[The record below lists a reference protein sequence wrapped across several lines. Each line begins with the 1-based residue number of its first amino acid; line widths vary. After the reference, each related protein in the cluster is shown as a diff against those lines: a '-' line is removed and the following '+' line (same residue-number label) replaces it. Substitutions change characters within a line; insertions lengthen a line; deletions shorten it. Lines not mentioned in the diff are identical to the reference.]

1 MPDRV
6 PVRCPVCRRDH
17 QYVPAAYPCRCGAA
31 VAAPPALGAPARQLV
46 HRVWE
51 DSWITVRCGACGRQG
66 RWPQPELDCCC
77 GAVLALPVLSVPQ
90 AAGRGEPEAARQGSS
105 PAWDPVA
112 LAVHWL
118 ERLGHREVRR
128 MERRGA
134 SAVGLRASGVLAE
147 VETAARPVGARAV
160 ECLWLSGLA
169 AGLPAVH
176 FAPAGYTAGAKERAE
191 GIGLALFALDA
202 SGAARPVSG
211 AAGELVRG
219 AGGGA

>member
-31 VAAPPALGAPARQLV
+31 VVAPPALGAPARQLV

-105 PAWDPVA
+105 PAW
-112 LAVHWL
+112 
-118 ERLGHREVRR
+118 
-128 MERRGA
+128 
-134 SAVGLRASGVLAE
+134 
-147 VETAARPVGARAV
+147 
-160 ECLWLSGLA
+160 
-169 AGLPAVH
+169 
-176 FAPAGYTAGAKERAE
+176 
-191 GIGLALFALDA
+191 
-202 SGAARPVSG
+202 
-211 AAGELVRG
+211 
-219 AGGGA
+219 

>member
-6 PVRCPVCRRDH
+6 PVRCPACRRDH

-31 VAAPPALGAPARQLV
+31 VVPPPALGAPARQLV

-51 DSWITVRCGACGRQG
+51 DSWITVRCGACGRQD
-66 RWPQPELDCCC
+66 RWPRPELDCSC

-90 AAGRGEPEAARQGSS
+90 AAGRGQPEAARHGSA

-118 ERLGHREVRR
+118 EGLGHREVRR

-147 VETAARPVGARAV
+147 VETAVRPVGARTV

-176 FAPAGYTAGAKERAE
+176 FARAGYTAGLRVVTT
-191 GIGLALFALDA
+191 
-202 SGAARPVSG
+202 STARPRAV
-211 AAGELVRG
+211 AGPVG
-219 AGGGA
+219 V

>member
-1 MPDRV
+1 MV
-6 PVRCPVCRRDH
+6 
-17 QYVPAAYPCRCGAA
+17 
-31 VAAPPALGAPARQLV
+31 APPALGAPARQLV

-51 DSWITVRCGACGRQG
+51 DSWITVRCGVCGRQD
-66 RWPQPELDCCC
+66 RWPQPELDCGC

-90 AAGRGEPEAARQGSS
+90 AAGRGEPEAARYGSA

-134 SAVGLRASGVLAE
+134 STVGLRASGVLAE

-176 FAPAGYTAGAKERAE
+176 FARAATRR
-191 GIGLALFALDA
+191 GRR
-202 SGAARPVSG
+202 SGPRESGWPSSPSMRAARPARSAG
-211 AAGELVRG
+211 RPGNWPGARAAGRERAPDAGGEEPRVRG
-219 AGGGA
+219 RSERGPGQRP